1 MQEES
6 LSEGGF
12 TLGGVATSTTRV
24 CVGVNMLSEFV
35 ASMYLP

>member
-1 MQEES
+1 

-24 CVGVNMLSEFV
+24 CVGVNILSEFV
-35 ASMYLP
+35 ASMYLLNTT